1 MSASSSTDRPT
12 AGSASVGGA
21 AGGVN
26 AGSAAV
32 SPGAIAADLGS
43 GRSGATRVDPAT
55 VSAAAGARRNA
66 GTPVV
71 FFDTTLRDG
80 EQSPGISLN
89 KAEKLEIAHQLVR
102 LGVDVIEAGFPATS
116 PGDFEAVQAIAQEVK
131 GAVVCGLAR
140 CVESDI
146 RTCWEAI
153 KGAERP
159 RIHTFVSTS
168 DIHLQHQIKKTRQEV
183 LELTREMV
191 SLAVSLCPGDVEFS
205 AMDATRSDVDFLA
218 AVLQTAIECGATTIN
233 VPDTVGYALPSEF
246 AALIDRLYAQVPGLA
261 DVVVS
266 VHCHNDLGL
275 AVANSLA
282 AVERGA
288 TQVEVAVN
296 GLGER
301 AGNAAL
307 EEVAMALVT
316 RRDIMQRPVNLVTTE
331 IARTSRMVS
340 NLTGYQVQPNKAI
353 VGKNA
358 FAHESGIHQDGVLK
372 ERTTYE
378 IMHARD
384 IGLGDSDIVLG
395 KHSGRHALKARLAE
409 LGIHLSGAELDEAF
423 RRFKEIADKKKQ
435 VTALDLEAL
444 ATEEIREREDIYSL
458 TRFYVSAGSEII
470 PTSQVE
476 VAKGGAACR
485 GKAFSGGSV
494 ESIFRAIDDAVGI
507 TGKLLDYR
515 VRSVTSGKDS
525 LGEVRVVVEVDGKTY
540 AGQAVSIDV
549 LEASAKAYMRALNN
563 VAQQREAGGARP
575 DRVF

>member
-1 MSASSSTDRPT
+1 MPTNPSSSGTASSP
-12 AGSASVGGA
+12 
-21 AGGVN
+21 
-26 AGSAAV
+26 
-32 SPGAIAADLGS
+32 
-43 GRSGATRVDPAT
+43 
-55 VSAAAGARRNA
+55 AAAGEARRGRRNA
-66 GTPVV
+66 GRPVI

-116 PGDFEAVQAIAQEVK
+116 PGDFGAVQEIAREVR

-153 KGAERP
+153 KDAERP

-168 DIHLQHQIKKTRQEV
+168 DIHLQHQIKKTRDEV
-183 LELTREMV
+183 LALTREMV
-191 SLAVSLCPGDVEFS
+191 ELSVSLCPGDVEFS

-218 AVLQTAIECGATTIN
+218 AVLNTAIEAGATTIN
-233 VPDTVGYALPSEF
+233 VPDTVGYTLPSEF
-246 AALIDRLYAQVPGLA
+246 AALIDGLYERIPALA
-261 DVVVS
+261 EVVVS

-307 EEVAMALVT
+307 EEIAMALRT
-316 RRDIMQRPVNLVTTE
+316 RADLLDRPVNIVTTE

-372 ERTTYE
+372 ERSTYE
-378 IMHARD
+378 IMHAKD

-409 LGIHLSGAELDEAF
+409 LGIHLSAGELDEAF

-444 ATEEIREREDIYSL
+444 ATEEIREREDIYAL
-458 TRFYVSAGSEII
+458 THFYVSAGSNII

-476 VAKGGAACR
+476 VKMQGESHT

-494 ESIFRAIDDAVGI
+494 ESIFRAIDDAVGL
-507 TGKLLDYR
+507 TGKLMDYR
-515 VRSVTSGKDS
+515 VRAVTSGKDA
-525 LGEVRVVVEVDGKTY
+525 LGEVRVVVEVDDRVY
-540 AGQAVSIDV
+540 AGQAVAIDV

-563 VAQQREAGGARP
+563 VAQQREASGANP
-575 DRVF
+575 ERVF

>member
-1 MSASSSTDRPT
+1 MSATE
-12 AGSASVGGA
+12 
-21 AGGVN
+21 N
-26 AGSAAV
+26 
-32 SPGAIAADLGS
+32 
-43 GRSGATRVDPAT
+43 
-55 VSAAAGARRNA
+55 RRNA
-66 GTPVV
+66 GRPVV

-89 KAEKLEIAHQLVR
+89 QAEKLEIAHQLVR

-116 PGDFEAVQAIAQEVK
+116 PGDFAAVQAIAREVK
-131 GAVVCGLAR
+131 GAVICGLAR

-146 RTCWEAI
+146 RTCWDAI
-153 KGAERP
+153 KEAERP

-183 LELTREMV
+183 VELTREMV
-191 SLAVSLCPGDVEFS
+191 ELSVSLCPGDVEFS

-218 AVLQTAIECGATTIN
+218 QVLRTAIAAGATTIN
-233 VPDTVGYALPSEF
+233 VPDTVGYTLPSEF
-246 AALIDRLYAQVPGLA
+246 ARLIDRLYERVPELA
-261 DVVVS
+261 GVVLS

-288 TQVEVAVN
+288 TQVEAAVN

-301 AGNAAL
+301 AGNAAI

-316 RRDIMQRPVNLVTTE
+316 RQDLLDRPVGLVTTE
-331 IARTSRMVS
+331 IARTSRLVS

-372 ERTTYE
+372 ERSTYE
-378 IMHARD
+378 IMHAKD

-395 KHSGRHALKARLAE
+395 KHSGRHALRSHLAE
-409 LGIHLSGAELDEAF
+409 LGIHLDGSELDEAF
-423 RRFKEIADKKKQ
+423 RRFKEIADKKKT

-444 ATEEIREREDIYSL
+444 AGEEIREREDLYAL
-458 TRFYVSAGSEII
+458 TRFYVSAGSDIV

-476 VAKGGAACR
+476 VRREGQAHGGR
-485 GKAFSGGSV
+485 AFSGGSV
-494 ESIFRAIDDAVGI
+494 ESIFSAMDDAVGL
-507 TGKLLDYR
+507 TGTLMDYR
-515 VRSVTSGKDS
+515 VRSVTSGRDS
-525 LGEVRVVVEVDGKTY
+525 LGEVRVVVQVEGKTY
-540 AGQAVSIDV
+540 AGQAVAIDV

-563 VAQQREAGGARP
+563 VAIHREASGARP
-575 DRVF
+575 ERVF

>member
-1 MSASSSTDRPT
+1 MSTSEPNAEDPT
-12 AGSASVGGA
+12 RVAAAAAARGA
-21 AGGVN
+21 AEGVP
-26 AGSAAV
+26 A
-32 SPGAIAADLGS
+32 
-43 GRSGATRVDPAT
+43 DPAT
-55 VSAAAGARRNA
+55 ARAPVGAPARRHAGAVDQVAAPGMSSRHA
-66 GTPVV
+66 GVPVV

-89 KAEKLEIAHQLVR
+89 MSEKLEIAHQLVR

-116 PGDFEAVQAIAQEVK
+116 PGDFEAVQAIAREVK

-146 RTCWEAI
+146 RTCWDAI
-153 KGAERP
+153 KDAEHP

-168 DIHLQHQIKKTRQEV
+168 DIHLEHQIKKTRAEV

-191 SLAVSLCPGDVEFS
+191 TLAVSLCPGDVEFS
-205 AMDATRSDVDFLA
+205 AMDATRSAVDYLA
-218 AVLQTAIECGATTIN
+218 EVLQVAIECGATTIN
-233 VPDTVGYALPSEF
+233 VPDTVGYTLPSEF
-246 AALIDRLYAQVPGLA
+246 AALIDSLYEKTTGLA
-261 DVVVS
+261 GVVLS

-282 AVERGA
+282 AVEHGA

-307 EEVAMALVT
+307 EEIAMALVT
-316 RRDIMQRPVNLVTTE
+316 RRDQVDRPVNIITTE

-372 ERTTYE
+372 ERTTFE
-378 IMHARD
+378 IMHAKD

-395 KHSGRHALKARLAE
+395 KHSGRHALKSRLAE
-409 LGIHLSGAELDEAF
+409 LGIHLSGDELDEAF
-423 RRFKEIADKKKQ
+423 RRFKDVADKKKQ
-435 VTALDLEAL
+435 VTAIDLEAL
-444 ATEEIREREDIYSL
+444 ATEEIREREDLYSL

-470 PTSQVE
+470 PTSQVQVVRE
-476 VAKGGAACR
+476 GAECY

-494 ESIFRAIDDAVGI
+494 ESMFLAIDDAVGI
-507 TGKLLDYR
+507 SGRLQDYR
-515 VRSVTSGKDS
+515 VRSISSGKDS
-525 LGEVRVVVEVDGKTY
+525 LAEVRVVVEVEGKTF

-563 VAQQREAGGARP
+563 VAQQREASGANP
-575 DRVF
+575 ERVF

>member
-1 MSASSSTDRPT
+1 MS
-12 AGSASVGGA
+12 
-21 AGGVN
+21 
-26 AGSAAV
+26 
-32 SPGAIAADLGS
+32 
-43 GRSGATRVDPAT
+43 
-55 VSAAAGARRNA
+55 RNSRNE
-66 GTPVV
+66 GKPIV

-89 KAEKLEIAHQLVR
+89 RTEKLEIAHQLVR

-116 PGDFEAVQAIAQEVK
+116 QGDFDAVEAIAREVK

-140 CVESDI
+140 CIESDV

-153 KGAERP
+153 RGAEHP

-168 DIHLQHQIKKTRQEV
+168 DVHLEHQIRKTRPEV
-183 LELTREMV
+183 VEMARRMVEL
-191 SLAVSLCPGDVEFS
+191 SVSLCPGDVEFS

-218 AVLQTAIECGATTIN
+218 QVLQTAIEAGATTIN
-233 VPDTVGYALPSEF
+233 VPDTVGYALPTEY
-246 AALIDRLYAQVPGLA
+246 AALVDTLYQRVPGLK
-261 DVVVS
+261 DVVLS

-316 RRDIMQRPVNLVTTE
+316 RADLLGRPCRIVTTE
-331 IARTSRMVS
+331 IARTSRLIS
-340 NLTGYQVQPNKAI
+340 SLTGYQVQPNKAV

-372 ERTTYE
+372 ERTTFE

-384 IGLGDSDIVLG
+384 IGLTDSDLVLG
-395 KHSGRHALKARLAE
+395 KHSGRHALQTRLIE
-409 LGIHLSGAELDEAF
+409 LGIHLSGSELDEAF
-423 RRFKEIADKKKQ
+423 RRFKEVADKKKQ
-435 VTALDLEAL
+435 VTAIDLEAL
-444 ATEEIREREDIYSL
+444 ATEEIREREDLYSL
-458 TRFYVSAGSEII
+458 THFYVSAGSQIT

-476 VAKGGAACR
+476 ILKRGDVAR
-485 GKAFSGGSV
+485 GRAFSGGSV
-494 ESIFRAIDDAVGI
+494 ESIFLAIDDAAGI
-507 TGKLLDYR
+507 KGKLMDYR
-515 VRSVTSGKDS
+515 VQAITSGKDS
-525 LGEVRVVVEVDGKTY
+525 LAEVRVVVEMDGRTF

-549 LEASAKAYMRALNN
+549 LGASAKAYVRALNN

-575 DRVF
+575 ERVF